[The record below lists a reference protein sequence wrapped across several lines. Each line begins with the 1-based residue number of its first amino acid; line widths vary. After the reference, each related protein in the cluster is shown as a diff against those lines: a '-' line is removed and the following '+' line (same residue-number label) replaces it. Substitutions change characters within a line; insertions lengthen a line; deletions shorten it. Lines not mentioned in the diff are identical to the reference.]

1 MELRAIEHAVTHS
14 PSPARS
20 IACVAQPSRPRPPAS
35 PLFSV
40 PALRSLH
47 TGGVVTYVHRSE
59 FGADRSTRPGH
70 ALLRDRYTS
79 STAGRGLLSQSKA
92 RKRTRSPGWPRCR
105 ARSRS
110 MHRVSAPTRR
120 QCTSDVAV
128 LIATSWLH
136 GARAGTREG
145 SSLQADPGPLTTR
158 REPTP
163 KRGCRCSARAR
174 APPQATALLTL
185 SCTL

>member
-14 PSPARS
+14 PSISGALDRLRCAAFPAPATGQPIVFSARVAQSSHRWWLRAPIGIRSRS
-20 IACVAQPSRPRPPAS
+20 ID
-35 PLFSV
+35 
-40 PALRSLH
+40 
-47 TGGVVTYVHRSE
+47 T
-59 FGADRSTRPGH
+59 GH
-70 ALLRDRYTS
+70 ACFATVAS

-163 KRGCRCSARAR
+163 KRGCRYSARAR
-174 APPQATALLTL
+174 APPQATTLLTL